1 MGTFMALSG
10 VTFQLFD
17 DLRHEFDDDQEL
29 CAPREDAANG
39 LPTVEGKLFLALA
52 SACLPTTIE
61 AAHGMGA

>member
-1 MGTFMALSG
+1 
-10 VTFQLFD
+10 
-17 DLRHEFDDDQEL
+17 L
-29 CAPREDAANG
+29 CAPHEDAANG